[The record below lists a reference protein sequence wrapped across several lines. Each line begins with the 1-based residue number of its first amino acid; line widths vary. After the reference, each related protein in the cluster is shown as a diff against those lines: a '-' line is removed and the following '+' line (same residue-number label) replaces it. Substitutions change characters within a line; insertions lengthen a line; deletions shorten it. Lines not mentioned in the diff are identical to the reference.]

1 MHHLVLLALLV
12 FAAAALSGFA
22 AAALRGLDAWR
33 AFRRLKL
40 TSGRGL
46 GELERRFAQLEARSA
61 GTAVHARRIEQAQ
74 RNLQES
80 LAEAAVI
87 GSAAGE
93 VWAFVSL
100 VRGAVPSK

>member
-1 MHHLVLLALLV
+1 MHHLVLLALLI
-12 FAAAALSGFA
+12 FAAAVLSGLA

-46 GELERRFAQLEARSA
+46 GELERRFAQFEARSA
-61 GTAVHARRIEQAQ
+61 GLADHARQIELAQ
-74 RNLQES
+74 RNLQKS

-87 GSAAGE
+87 GWAAGE

>member
-1 MHHLVLLALLV
+1 VHHLVLLALLV
-12 FAAAALSGFA
+12 FAAAVLSGLA

-33 AFRRLKL
+33 AFRQLKR
-40 TSGRGL
+40 TSGHRL
-46 GELERRFAQLEARSA
+46 GELDRRFVQLEARSA
-61 GTAVHARRIEQAQ
+61 GAADHARRIEQAQ
-74 RNLQES
+74 RNLQKS

-93 VWAFVSL
+93 VWTFVSL